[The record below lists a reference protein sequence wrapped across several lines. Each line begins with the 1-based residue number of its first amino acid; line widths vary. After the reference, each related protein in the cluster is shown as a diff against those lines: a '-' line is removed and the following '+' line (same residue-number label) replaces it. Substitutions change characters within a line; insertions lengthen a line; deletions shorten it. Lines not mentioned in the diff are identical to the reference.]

1 MHQNWDQVSTDLHYG
16 PPVAKASRRSYPN
29 DHVDKGFLDFLL
41 ADNAQLPGPQQAP
54 QQHSS
59 FDLPYGTGAL
69 GALPQNAAYNDGPF
83 MSQQHTFQWVPTP
96 GASEPVPVTNTAPGS
111 LLGLAESVGHKHKRM
126 EESANSGHSGELFGI
141 GHSAEQH
148 SGEHSGSDF
157 EDNRKLTKAEKT
169 TRMREKNKTAQKRW
183 RDRQKA
189 KLTDSEKKL
198 SELSA
203 KLEHISIE
211 KSALENRNNI
221 LEKVL
226 VMRDQEICKFK
237 AEDHSLHHQAEQQQQ
252 TPFTMQDGYRSNAY
266 LNISV
271 RDNARITCEALK
283 SMSSTELTK
292 LWKEYVN
299 KLAVMLLEA
308 RGNDHSAVQ
317 AQIDRLVN
325 ECSAICASLA
335 MSNPSAIRT
344 LHCSNFDGALMVQQ
358 GPSSSKWLS
367 ISRSINLSTQQ
378 KKELLAGRHYYLSKM
393 SEVLR
398 QRESL
403 LNTLEGVHGTKTT
416 QHALALDY
424 VTMAGVLDRLQAN
437 IQEDHQLTCGFLYA
451 TWKRVMTLFQRG
463 NVIVQ
468 SYPYF
473 PDMLA
478 VANAIAADDH
488 AAAAETLLQQT
499 SFPSEVAGAAAENAE
514 ASKASW
520 LISPKQEEELL
531 CTMNIPLMASMISE
545 GPRL

>member
-1 MHQNWDQVSTDLHYG
+1 
-16 PPVAKASRRSYPN
+16 
-29 DHVDKGFLDFLL
+29 
-41 ADNAQLPGPQQAP
+41 
-54 QQHSS
+54 
-59 FDLPYGTGAL
+59 
-69 GALPQNAAYNDGPF
+69 
-83 MSQQHTFQWVPTP
+83 
-96 GASEPVPVTNTAPGS
+96 
-111 LLGLAESVGHKHKRM
+111 
-126 EESANSGHSGELFGI
+126 
-141 GHSAEQH
+141 
-148 SGEHSGSDF
+148 
-157 EDNRKLTKAEKT
+157 
-169 TRMREKNKTAQKRW
+169 MREKNKTAQKRW

-237 AEDHSLHHQAEQQQQ
+237 AEDHSLHHQAEQQQ

-317 AQIDRLVN
+317 AQIDRL
-325 ECSAICASLA
+325 
-335 MSNPSAIRT
+335 
-344 LHCSNFDGALMVQQ
+344 

-398 QRESL
+398 QRENL

-468 SYPYF
+468 SYPKCRSNQSIMADH
-473 PDMLA
+473 PKTGRR
-478 VANAIAADDH
+478 AAMHYEYPFDGIYD
-488 AAAAETLLQQT
+488 
-499 SFPSEVAGAAAENAE
+499 FGRP
-514 ASKASW
+514 ASV
-520 LISPKQEEELL
+520 KQEFSIAVVLEF
-531 CTMNIPLMASMISE
+531 CM
-545 GPRL
+545 